1 MPTKFYTITEAAAI
15 LGLSRVRVWQLIK
28 RDKLAAQRPGHE
40 WTISHQALRRSAM
53 RKRGNVGVS
62 GPGGGTLSPARR
74 EARWTT

>member
-40 WTISHQALRRSAM
+40 WAISHQATVQTRS
-53 RKRGNVGVS
+53 
-62 GPGGGTLSPARR
+62 TLPARG

>member
-40 WTISHQALRRSAM
+40 WIISHQALTAFKRRKRQRGKSWRRRRSDY
-53 RKRGNVGVS
+53 S
-62 GPGGGTLSPARR
+62 GQSSR
-74 EARWTT
+74 EL